1 MAITTLDGALAG
13 MQPPQP
19 FAKGVTGTMVAGRA
33 WSLWSMAGYPAA
45 GSYDTSLAGV
55 ALTSTGGLVAGQVP
69 FYNPASGN
77 TYLSRF
83 SANATIAGTL
93 ILADR
98 LWHNG
103 GFTITSTGSQ
113 TVTSA
118 AFPARD
124 LDGSTNGRGVFIG
137 VEISVAVTTN
147 APTLTMTYVNS
158 TNTGGSRTSTNLLA
172 TTSTNVAGSF
182 YMMGLQSGD
191 VGVRQVSTL
200 TLSASWVTGTMNMV
214 AYRPIA
220 YLPLTGAFIPNA
232 IDALTS
238 GMPRL
243 FDGTVPFFIFIPST
257 TTTSNISGNIS
268 YTQG

>member
-19 FAKGVTGTMVAGRA
+19 FAKAVTGTMVAGRA
-33 WSLWSMAGYPAA
+33 WSTWSLGGYPAA
-45 GSYDTSLAGV
+45 GAFDTTLAGV
-55 ALTSTGGLVAGQVP
+55 ALSSTSALVNGQIP
-69 FYNPASGN
+69 FYNPPSGN

-83 SANATIAGTL
+83 SGNATIAGTL
-93 ILADR
+93 ILCDR

-118 AFPARD
+118 TFPARD
-124 LDGSTNGRGVFIG
+124 IDASTNGRGVFIG
-137 VEISVAVTTN
+137 VEVSVATTTN

-158 TNTGGSRTSTNLLA
+158 TNTGGTRTSTNLFPTA
-172 TTSTNVAGSF
+172 ANSAVGSF

-200 TLSASWVTGTMNMV
+200 TLSASWTAGTINMV
-214 AYRPIA
+214 AYRPLA
-220 YLPLTGAFIPNA
+220 YLPLTGAYIPNA
-232 IDALTS
+232 IDALTG

-243 FDGTVPFFIFIPST
+243 IDGTVPFLIFIPST
-257 TTTSNISGNIS
+257 TTTSNISGQVI